1 MTFKIQLVPQSRCFL
16 TAVLSLTLCACNAS
30 ENQTSIPEAKA
41 AGLLSSDVLIDGS
54 SVLFPM
60 SQLMAQE
67 FMEDHP
73 EVNVAVGLSNTT
85 QGLQSFC
92 SGEVDISSA
101 SRPIK
106 KSEIELC
113 EKNKISFVEIP
124 IAFGG
129 ISVTVN
135 RANNWATCLTPKELG
150 KTWEKAAEGKIVNW
164 KQVRNGYP
172 DKPLALYGLDSE
184 SGTYSYFIQ
193 ATVGEGEGRND
204 YTSNQEQD
212 VIVEGV
218 RSDERSLGF
227 LAVSYYLKNKD
238 SLNLVAIKNAQGKCV
253 KPSKETIKDGTYN
266 PFTRPLLLYINKVS
280 LQKKSAVKAFV
291 NYHIAPANS
300 YLILKS
306 GYVILPENILL
317 KVQARVDNATTGT
330 MFKNGSSIGVK
341 LADIL

>member
-16 TAVLSLTLCACNAS
+16 TAVLFLTLCACNAG

-54 SVLFPM
+54 GVVFPM

-67 FMEDHP
+67 FMEDYP

-92 SGEVDISSA
+92 SGEIDISTA

-113 EKNKISFVEIP
+113 EKNKIEFVEIP

-150 KTWEKAAEGKIVNW
+150 KIWERAPEGKIVNW

-172 DKPLALYGLDSE
+172 DKPLALYGLDKE

-212 VIVEGV
+212 VLVEGV

-227 LAVSYYLKNKD
+227 FAISYYLKNKD
-238 SLNLVAIKNAQGKCV
+238 TLNLVAIENAQGKCV
-253 KPSKETIKDGTYN
+253 KPSQETVKSGTYN
-266 PFTRPLLLYINKVS
+266 PLTRPLLLYINKVS
-280 LQKKSAVKAFV
+280 LQKRSAVKAFV
-291 NYHIAPANS
+291 NYYIAPANN

-306 GYVILPENILL
+306 GYVTLPENILL
-317 KVQARVDNATTGT
+317 KVQTRVDNATIGT
-330 MFKNGSSIGVK
+330 IFKNESSIGVK
-341 LADIL
+341 LVDIL